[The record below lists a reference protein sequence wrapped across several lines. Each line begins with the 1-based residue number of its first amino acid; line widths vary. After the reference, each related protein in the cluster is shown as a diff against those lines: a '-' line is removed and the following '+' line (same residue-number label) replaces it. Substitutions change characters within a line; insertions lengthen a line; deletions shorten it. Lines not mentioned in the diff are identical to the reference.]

1 MDELLFQSLIDLL
14 IARSLAGK
22 TEAELI
28 TGLCERFVQA
38 GVALL
43 RVSSTTERLHP
54 TVGGQGVI
62 WWRDDAMEH
71 QSHPRRPRRK
81 ARRYNAEVHS
91 TI

>member
-28 TGLCERFVQA
+28 IGLCERFVQA

-71 QSHPRRPRRK
+71 HILAAPRRK